1 MVKKNEVV
9 ANANSAGVIKD
20 YYATGSVAN
29 RTLGR
34 KADFNLNTA
43 LKIIKNDPTVKGAM
57 ITMTDKVMETPWQI
71 VGRDKR
77 SKKKKSEQ
85 QLEQLRFNSLLRK
98 IVMNQVLYGNAFV
111 EIVKKKGKV
120 TDLNLLETTY
130 MEVLAD
136 DNGDVTG
143 YQQVMGNSEKPIYWS
158 KDQVVHF
165 KLTEITTNTW
175 AEVDIQSIYDTVL
188 IKDSVRN
195 WIRWFFESNQARG
208 FYNIKTTSASKV
220 RDFLSH
226 LKASEKDLT
235 RPIIAQGDV
244 SYQLLRNYSDE
255 GKDFNEL
262 LLWCDNQILALLQVP
277 PIAMGF
283 PDMSGRSNSV
293 EQNAALSTRVKSFHE
308 ILEDTITY
316 ELFPHMGFD
325 KLIFEFGALDN
336 KHMKSNMEIVKI
348 MKDSGFSDDAIQ
360 EWLTSE
366 NILFSTPQ
374 LFSSESE
381 PAVASTREKKG
392 VDEPNAELDE
402 ISTRD
407 DQLVK
412 NSKDNYEYEP
422 AEQWKE
428 Y

>member
-1 MVKKNEVV
+1 
-9 ANANSAGVIKD
+9 
-20 YYATGSVAN
+20 
-29 RTLGR
+29 
-34 KADFNLNTA
+34 
-43 LKIIKNDPTVKGAM
+43 
-57 ITMTDKVMETPWQI
+57 
-71 VGRDKR
+71 
-77 SKKKKSEQ
+77 
-85 QLEQLRFNSLLRK
+85 
-98 IVMNQVLYGNAFV
+98 
-111 EIVKKKGKV
+111 
-120 TDLNLLETTY
+120 
-130 MEVLAD
+130 
-136 DNGDVTG
+136 
-143 YQQVMGNSEKPIYWS
+143 
-158 KDQVVHF
+158 
-165 KLTEITTNTW
+165 
-175 AEVDIQSIYDTVL
+175 
-188 IKDSVRN
+188 
-195 WIRWFFESNQARG
+195 
-208 FYNIKTTSASKV
+208 V

-244 SYQLLRNYSDE
+244 TYQLLRNYSDE